1 MKLSMR
7 QGGWLVRS
15 AATCVA
21 ALGLGMSCAMAAGT
35 LDKLRDSRKLVIGFG
50 SDSPIAQ
57 ADAAGKAGGYVNAIC
72 TRVAE
77 SLRNDMKLSQLAVES
92 TAVPMAERFSTL
104 AQGRIDL
111 LCGAVPTLG
120 RRAEVDFSIPI
131 GFAGVNAVVRSDA
144 PVRLVQVLSG
154 REPPAQQ
161 VWRGT
166 SAPERRSIAVVDN
179 TTVERALLDRLAER
193 RISIEVV
200 PVKDTAAGLQAVV
213 DRRADAFL
221 DGRVLLVDAM
231 ARSQSKS
238 NLALLDKVFR
248 RELVA
253 IGVRRGDDD
262 FRLAVDRAL
271 SRIYRSGELA
281 RIYATH
287 LQPMDQATRDFFDLV
302 ALPD

>member
-1 MKLSMR
+1 MNQSMR
-7 QGGWLVRS
+7 QKGRLTRRGLL
-15 AATCVA
+15 AAA
-21 ALGLGMSCAMAAGT
+21 FWLGMGCAMAAGT
-35 LDKLRDSRKLVIGFG
+35 LDKVRDSRKLVIGYG

-57 ADAAGKAGGYVNAIC
+57 ADAAGKAGGYANAIC
-72 TRVAE
+72 TKVAE
-77 SLRNDMKLSQLAVES
+77 SVRNDLKFSGLTVES
-92 TAVPMAERFSTL
+92 VAVPVADRLTAL

-111 LCGAVPTLG
+111 LCGVVPTIE

-154 REPPAQQ
+154 KEPPAQPI
-161 VWRGT
+161 WRGT
-166 SAPERRSIAVVDN
+166 HAPERRAIAVVGN
-179 TTVERALLDRLAER
+179 TTVERALMDRLAER
-193 RISIEVV
+193 RISIAVV
-200 PVKDTAAGLQAVV
+200 PVKDTAAGLQAVA
-213 DRRADAFL
+213 DRQVDAFL

-231 ARSQSKS
+231 ARSNAKS
-238 NLALLDKVFR
+238 SLVLLDKVFR

-271 SRIYRSGELA
+271 SRLYRSDELA
-281 RIYATH
+281 RIYTAH
-287 LQPMDQATRDFFDLV
+287 LQPLDQATRDFFELI